1 MAEQK
6 NNVTDEQ
13 LAQTLRQGKGGR
25 LGGRLLSL
33 VGVVV
38 AIAGII
44 LGGNIVVI
52 LIGGVILAL
61 GQTVQGKSKG
71 KADRQAFEAIVPG
84 VAGSVLEDVQLE
96 PGQHI
101 LRPGDTNIPV
111 PTHTDS
117 RGDGYVRGTYKG
129 LTVELC
135 AVRMTDVDEVQ
146 REETGLWERNEREV
160 YAGQL
165 SEITGIGKSALLQE
179 IQRVRDIRL
188 RTAKKKQTRREMIPV
203 NQIQPKNRQLRY
215 ENPRSARAEEGILRL
230 LMLDGSLVSQT
241 QGLEPSQFSSP
252 VLGKIYGILLGHLSQ
267 GRSLQLGALEGELE
281 GEEITLLAHILGQP
295 VAMEHSAAAM
305 IDYRAVIEREAMRRQ
320 NTNDEAVLLA
330 ARDTYRKKKSISQGD
345 G

>member
-13 LAQTLRQGKGGR
+13 LAQALRQGKGGR
-25 LGGRLLSL
+25 LGGKLLSL

-38 AIAGII
+38 SIVGII

-84 VAGSVLEDVQLE
+84 VVGSILEDVQVE

-101 LRPGDTNIPV
+101 LSQGDTNIPV

-117 RGDGYVRGTYKG
+117 RGEGYVRGTYKG

-135 AVRMTDVDEVQ
+135 TVRMTDVDEVQ

-160 YAGQL
+160 YAGQWMLCELGREFPTWLTIWPRGKLEKLLNARTIKTGDEAFDRQFNL
-165 SEITGIGKSALLQE
+165 SSGDEAEALRILSASRLERLMRLADTGFGKYAVNLNTDGKLYIAVHSG
-179 IQRVRDIRL
+179 RGFFD
-188 RTAKKKQTRREMIPV
+188 TGKGRESPE
-203 NQIQPKNRQLRY
+203 QLRQ
-215 ENPRSARAEEGILRL
+215 RFA
-230 LMLDGSLVSQT
+230 
-241 QGLEPSQFSSP
+241 
-252 VLGKIYGILLGHLSQ
+252 
-267 GRSLQLGALEGELE
+267 GELKWFT
-281 GEEITLLAHILGQP
+281 G
-295 VAMEHSAAAM
+295 V
-305 IDYRAVIEREAMRRQ
+305 IDTFRP
-320 NTNDEAVLLA
+320 L
-330 ARDTYRKKKSISQGD
+330 
-345 G
+345 

>member
-6 NNVTDEQ
+6 NSVADEQ
-13 LAQTLRQGKGGR
+13 LAQALRQGKGGR
-25 LGGRLLSL
+25 LGGKLLSL

-84 VAGSVLEDVQLE
+84 VAGRVLEDVQLK

-111 PTHTDS
+111 PVHTDS
-117 RGDGYVRGTYKG
+117 RGEGYVRGTYKG

-135 AVRMTDVDEVQ
+135 TVRMTDVDEVQ

-160 YAGQL
+160 YAGQWMLCELGREFPTWLTIWPRGKLEKLLNARTIKTGDESFDRQFDL
-165 SEITGIGKSALLQE
+165 SSG
-179 IQRVRDIRL
+179 
-188 RTAKKKQTRREMIPV
+188 
-203 NQIQPKNRQLRY
+203 
-215 ENPRSARAEEGILRL
+215 
-230 LMLDGSLVSQT
+230 
-241 QGLEPSQFSSP
+241 
-252 VLGKIYGILLGHLSQ
+252 
-267 GRSLQLGALEGELE
+267 
-281 GEEITLLAHILGQP
+281 
-295 VAMEHSAAAM
+295 
-305 IDYRAVIEREAMRRQ
+305 
-320 NTNDEAVLLA
+320 DEA
-330 ARDTYRKKKSISQGD
+330 
-345 G
+345 